1 MTSPLHGEDPV
12 FKSPRAHF
20 IVIIFFNHNYGH
32 TILSELS
39 MNEKMILIQYAIQK
53 YENEEEL
60 LEKLQNVL
68 PEKDIQRSLD
78 TLIGT
83 QRVRRIGPEVLQNNV
98 SHTELPDLP
107 EHIKDL
113 LEKI

>member
-1 MTSPLHGEDPV
+1 MP
-12 FKSPRAHF
+12 
-20 IVIIFFNHNYGH
+20 
-32 TILSELS
+32 ELS
-39 MNEKMILIQYAIQK
+39 MNEKMTLVQYSIEK

-60 LEKLQNVL
+60 ISKLSSIL

-83 QRVRRIGPEVLQNNV
+83 QKVRRIGPEIIQNNI

-107 EHIKDL
+107 HNIKDL
-113 LEKI
+113 LDKI

>member
-1 MTSPLHGEDPV
+1 MP
-12 FKSPRAHF
+12 
-20 IVIIFFNHNYGH
+20 
-32 TILSELS
+32 ELS
-39 MNEKMILIQYAIQK
+39 MNDKMTLVQYSIEK

-60 LEKLQNVL
+60 ISKLSSVL

-83 QRVRRIGPEVLQNNV
+83 QKVRRIGPEIIQNNK

-107 EHIKDL
+107 DNVKEL
-113 LEKI
+113 LNKI

>member
-1 MTSPLHGEDPV
+1 M
-12 FKSPRAHF
+12 
-20 IVIIFFNHNYGH
+20 
-32 TILSELS
+32 SELS
-39 MNEKMILIQYAIQK
+39 INEKMTLIQYSIEK

-60 LEKLQNVL
+60 ISKLSSIL

-83 QRVRRIGPEVLQNNV
+83 QKVRRIGPEIIQNNI

-107 EHIKDL
+107 NNIKDL
-113 LEKI
+113 LDKI

>member
-1 MTSPLHGEDPV
+1 M
-12 FKSPRAHF
+12 
-20 IVIIFFNHNYGH
+20 Y
-32 TILSELS
+32 ILTELS
-39 MNEKMILIQYAIQK
+39 MNEKMVLIQYAIQK

-60 LEKLQNVL
+60 LKKLQNVL
-68 PEKDIQRSLD
+68 SEKDIQRSID

-83 QRVRRIGPEVLQNNV
+83 QRVRRIGPEVLQNNE

-107 EHIKDL
+107 ENIKEL

>member
-1 MTSPLHGEDPV
+1 MP
-12 FKSPRAHF
+12 
-20 IVIIFFNHNYGH
+20 
-32 TILSELS
+32 ELS
-39 MNEKMILIQYAIQK
+39 MNEKMILVQYSIEK

-60 LEKLQNVL
+60 ISKLSSVL

-83 QRVRRIGPEVLQNNV
+83 QKVRRIGPEIIQNNI

-107 EHIKDL
+107 NNIKDL
-113 LEKI
+113 LDKI

>member
-1 MTSPLHGEDPV
+1 MP
-12 FKSPRAHF
+12 
-20 IVIIFFNHNYGH
+20 
-32 TILSELS
+32 ELS
-39 MNEKMILIQYAIQK
+39 MNEKMILVQYSIEK

-60 LEKLQNVL
+60 ISKLSSIL

-83 QRVRRIGPEVLQNNV
+83 QKVRRIGPEIIQNNI

-107 EHIKDL
+107 NNIKDL
-113 LEKI
+113 LDKI